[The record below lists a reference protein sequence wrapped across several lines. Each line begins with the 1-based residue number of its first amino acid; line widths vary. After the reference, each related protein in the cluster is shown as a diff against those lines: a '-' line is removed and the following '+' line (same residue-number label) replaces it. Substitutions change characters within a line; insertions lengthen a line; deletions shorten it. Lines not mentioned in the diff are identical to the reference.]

1 MWKWF
6 MGIANKGINAQ
17 KAENLTDKFKNPV
30 MLDDKE
36 IQFVLDKL
44 QTAQYIGREF
54 EMFYNVWVKL
64 VNMKKDEE

>member
-6 MGIANKGINAQ
+6 MGIVNKGNT
-17 KAENLTDKFKNPV
+17 ESSEVNRKFKNPV

-36 IQFVLDKL
+36 VEFILEKL

-64 VNMKKDEE
+64 SNMKKDRD

>member
-6 MGIANKGINAQ
+6 MGIVEKGNLKNNEINK
-17 KAENLTDKFKNPV
+17 KFKNPV
-30 MLDDKE
+30 MLDDRE
-36 IQFVLDKL
+36 VDFILEKL

-64 VNMKKDEE
+64 SNMKKDGE

>member
-6 MGIANKGINAQ
+6 MGIVNKGTPPTT
-17 KAENLTDKFKNPV
+17 ENYTDRFKNPV

-36 IQFVLDKL
+36 IQFILDKL

-64 VNMKKDEE
+64 VNMKKDGE

>member
-6 MGIANKGINAQ
+6 MGIVNKG
-17 KAENLTDKFKNPV
+17 NLEGSEVNKKFKNPV
-30 MLDDKE
+30 TLDDKE
-36 IQFVLDKL
+36 IEFILEKL

-64 VNMKKDEE
+64 SNMKKDRD

>member
-6 MGIANKGINAQ
+6 MGLAQ
-17 KAENLTDKFKNPV
+17 KGGSTTEDVRGKFKNPV
-30 MLDDKE
+30 LLDDRE
-36 IQFVLDKL
+36 IDFILEKL

-64 VNMKKDEE
+64 SNMKKDGE